1 MECWANGNAALA
13 PSAPKACNGIDV
25 PYGKCGGGSE
35 LDAMDWALLAEL
47 QADARLSYSE
57 LSRRVHLSAP
67 AVAERVR
74 RLEESGV
81 ITGYHAHVDLARA
94 GRGVVAMIRM
104 SCYGARCVLR
114 DQQVLGWPEILEVHR
129 VTGDACC
136 LLQVATASMP
146 AFENLIDRLAPY
158 GQPSSTMILSS
169 PVQWRALVP

>member
-1 MECWANGNAALA
+1 
-13 PSAPKACNGIDV
+13 
-25 PYGKCGGGSE
+25 
-35 LDAMDWALLAEL
+35 MDWALLAEL

-74 RLEESGV
+74 RLEQHGV

-114 DQQVLGWPEILEVHR
+114 DQEALAWPEILRVHR

-136 LLQVATASMP
+136 LLQVATSSMP
-146 AFENLIDRLAPY
+146 AFEHLIDRLAPY

-169 PVQWRALVP
+169 PVQWRPLGP